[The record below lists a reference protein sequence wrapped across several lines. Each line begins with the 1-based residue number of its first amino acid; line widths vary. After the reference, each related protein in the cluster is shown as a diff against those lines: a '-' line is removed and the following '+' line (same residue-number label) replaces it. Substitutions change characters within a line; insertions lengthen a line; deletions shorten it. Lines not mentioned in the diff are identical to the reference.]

1 LELKNDFIY
10 FEIQSTFKMK
20 KPEEELAEIKSMMER
35 STRFLS
41 LSGLSGVLAG
51 LYALSAAGLAWY
63 WIYFPS
69 SSWGKGEGAANLS
82 FRDVLNRL
90 LLLGLSTLI
99 AAVSTAYFLSKKKGN
114 NSSQLFWTP
123 ASKRFL
129 QALFLPVALGGFFC
143 FALLHERAFGLIP
156 AATLIFYGIGLV
168 QSAQFTLGEI
178 KNLGFTQLALG
189 LIAAFFPD
197 FGLLCWALGFGAF
210 HVVYGALMY
219 FRHER

>member
-1 LELKNDFIY
+1 LESKNHFIY
-10 FEIQSTFKMK
+10 FVFQSTFKMK
-20 KPEEELAEIKSMMER
+20 NPEEELAEIKSMMER

-41 LSGLSGVLAG
+41 LSGLSGILAG
-51 LYALSAAGLAWY
+51 IYSLAAAGLAWY

-69 SSWGKGEGAANLS
+69 SSWGAGAATLS
-82 FRDVLNRL
+82 FREVLNQL
-90 LLLGLSTLI
+90 LLLGLATLI
-99 AAVSTAYFLSKKKGN
+99 ASVSTAYFLSKKKGS

-123 ASKRFL
+123 DSKRFL

-156 AATLIFYGIGLV
+156 ATTLIFYGIGLV

-178 KNLGFTQLALG
+178 KNLGYTQLALG

-210 HVVYGALMY
+210 HVIYGALMY

>member
-1 LELKNDFIY
+1 MKN
-10 FEIQSTFKMK
+10 
-20 KPEEELAEIKSMMER
+20 PEEELAEIKSMMER

-51 LYALSAAGLAWY
+51 MYALAAAGLTWY

-69 SSWGKGEGAANLS
+69 SSWEAGAATLS
-82 FRDVLNRL
+82 FREVLNRL
-90 LLLGLSTLI
+90 LLLGLATLI
-99 AAVSTAYFLSKKKGN
+99 AAVSTAYLLSKKKGS
-114 NSSQLFWTP
+114 NSSQIFWTP

-143 FALLHERAFGLIP
+143 FALLHEQAFSLIP
-156 AATLIFYGIGLV
+156 AATLLFYGIGLV

-178 KNLGFTQLALG
+178 KNLGYTQLALG
-189 LIAAFFPD
+189 LVAAFFPD
-197 FGLLCWALGFGAF
+197 YGLLCWALGFGAF
-210 HVVYGALMY
+210 HVIYGALMY

>member
-1 LELKNDFIY
+1 LEFKNQSNY
-10 FEIQSTFKMK
+10 FAIQSTFKMK
-20 KPEEELAEIKSMMER
+20 NPEEELAEIKSMMER

-51 LYALSAAGLAWY
+51 LYALASAGLAWY
-63 WIYFPS
+63 WVYYPS
-69 SSWGKGEGAANLS
+69 SSWGAGAANLP
-82 FRDVLNRL
+82 FKEVLNGL
-90 LLLGLSTLI
+90 LLLGLATLI
-99 AAVSTAYFLSKKKGN
+99 AAVSTAYLLSKKKGS
-114 NSSQLFWTP
+114 NSSQIFWTP

-143 FALLHERAFGLIP
+143 FALLHERAFVLIP

-178 KNLGFTQLALG
+178 KNLGYTQLSLG
-189 LIAAFFPD
+189 MIAAFFPD
-197 FGLLCWALGFGAF
+197 YGLLCWALGFGAF
-210 HVVYGALMY
+210 HLIYGALMY

>member
-1 LELKNDFIY
+1 LEFKNQSNY
-10 FEIQSTFKMK
+10 FVIQSTFKMK

-51 LYALSAAGLAWY
+51 VYALLAAGMAWY

-69 SSWGKGEGAANLS
+69 SSWGEGAVNLS
-82 FRDVLNRL
+82 FREVLNRL
-90 LLLGLSTLI
+90 LLLGLATLI
-99 AAVSTAYFLSKKKGN
+99 AAVSTAYFLSKKKGS

-143 FALLHERAFGLIP
+143 FALLHESAFVLIP

-178 KNLGFTQLALG
+178 KNLGFTQLTLG

>member
-1 LELKNDFIY
+1 LELKIHLIY
-10 FEIQSTFKMK
+10 FVFQSTFKMR

-51 LYALSAAGLAWY
+51 LYALAAAGLAWY
-63 WIYFPS
+63 WIYFPC
-69 SSWGKGEGAANLS
+69 SSWGEGAANLS
-82 FRDVLNRL
+82 FREILNRL
-90 LLLGLSTLI
+90 LLLGLATLI
-99 AAVSTAYFLSKKKGN
+99 AAVSTAYFLSKKKGS